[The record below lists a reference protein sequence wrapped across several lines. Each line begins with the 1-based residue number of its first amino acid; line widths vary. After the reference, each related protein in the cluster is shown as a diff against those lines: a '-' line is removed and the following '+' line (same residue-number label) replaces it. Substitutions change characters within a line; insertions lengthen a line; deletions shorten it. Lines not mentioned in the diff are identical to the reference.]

1 MIILAII
8 ILLLGTIA
16 LYNTSQRA
24 KLGSS
29 GFEKWLQSNPRR
41 SKALSALSVLVALL
55 LLIRATGF
63 GAGVFYTLVALIAFL
78 SLLILLVA
86 LFLVLRES

>member
-1 MIILAII
+1 MITLAII
-8 ILLLGTIA
+8 ILVMGLFA

-29 GFEKWLQSNPRR
+29 DFEKWLQSNPRR
-41 SKALSALSVLVALL
+41 SKTLSAASVLVALL

-63 GAGVFYTLVALIAFL
+63 GAGVFYTLVAVMAIL
-78 SLLILLVA
+78 SLLILLVP
-86 LFLVLRES
+86 LIQMIREN